1 LQGPKRA
8 AMKYNILATGS
19 KGNATIIEDCILID
33 CGVPFKAL
41 KPYYRDLK
49 LVLCSHCHGDHF
61 NRRTI
66 TRIANER
73 PMLRFG
79 CCEWLVA
86 PLVECGVQAKN
97 IDVYEFDEVREYD
110 SSLYVEDGYFRVE
123 PFPLS
128 HDVPNVGYKL
138 SIGDEKLLYATDTS
152 KILTEAKG
160 YDLYLVEANYEDE
173 ELEQRIEKK
182 IIEGADF
189 IHEYKVMDNHLS
201 HKGAMDYI
209 CTNMGPNSKYI
220 LMHQHQ
226 ERRNENAGTV

>member
-1 LQGPKRA
+1 MQGPKRA

-97 IDVYEFDEVREYD
+97 IDVYEREIEPGEAIATAIEPADLLRAFRKEVYGLRGRIVRSKSLATSVI
-110 SSLYVEDGYFRVE
+110 SSICPHSEAQLDADIQRLLSGSPEAWNDAHEAYGPAILALTTALE
-123 PFPLS
+123 PDHTTAS
-128 HDVPNVGYKL
+128 
-138 SIGDEKLLYATDTS
+138 
-152 KILTEAKG
+152 
-160 YDLYLVEANYEDE
+160 
-173 ELEQRIEKK
+173 
-182 IIEGADF
+182 
-189 IHEYKVMDNHLS
+189 
-201 HKGAMDYI
+201 
-209 CTNMGPNSKYI
+209 
-220 LMHQHQ
+220 
-226 ERRNENAGTV
+226 ERRRRQLAGIRPRIDAFAEEEGRDA